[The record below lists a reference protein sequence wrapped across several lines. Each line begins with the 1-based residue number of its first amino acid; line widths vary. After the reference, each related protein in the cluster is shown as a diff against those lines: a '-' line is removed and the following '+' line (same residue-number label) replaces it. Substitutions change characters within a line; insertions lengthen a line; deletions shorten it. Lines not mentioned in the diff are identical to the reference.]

1 VSEKKDFCMHIP
13 VRKIL
18 IIAEPVLFSANIPG
32 LLPRQ
37 SISLHESSHKGAD
50 ESDDEEFVRSPFDD
64 D

>member
-1 VSEKKDFCMHIP
+1 MHIP